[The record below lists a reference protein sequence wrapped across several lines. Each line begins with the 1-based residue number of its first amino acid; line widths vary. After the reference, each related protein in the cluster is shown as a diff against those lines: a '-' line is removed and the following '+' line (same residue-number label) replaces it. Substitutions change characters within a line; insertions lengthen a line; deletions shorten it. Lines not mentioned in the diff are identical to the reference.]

1 MTIQSRGEE
10 TRTRILDAALEA
22 FARYGYDATGVAEI
36 CRRAE
41 VTKGGFYHHFPSKQA
56 VFLELL
62 ERWLGEVDAQLHAAG
77 VGADSIPDELKR
89 MTGMIRQ
96 VFQVADG
103 KLPLFLEFLTK
114 AGRSPV
120 IWQATVAPIR
130 RYQAF
135 FAAMFEKG
143 MAEGSLTSID
153 PQSAAQILMS
163 FAIGLLALG
172 LLDPHGADWGQ
183 VAQDGVSMLLHGVE
197 RNV

>member
-1 MTIQSRGEE
+1 MQSRGEE
-10 TRTRILDAALEA
+10 TRTRILDVALEA
-22 FARYGYDATGVAEI
+22 FARYGYDGTGVAEI

-62 ERWLGEVDAQLHAAG
+62 ERWLGEVDAQLEAAG
-77 VGADSIPDELKR
+77 VGAESIPDELRR

-96 VFQVADG
+96 VFLVANG

-135 FAAMFEKG
+135 FADMFEKG
-143 MAEGSLTSID
+143 VDEGSIV
-153 PQSAAQILMS
+153 PVEPESAAQILMA

-183 VAQDGVSMLLHGVE
+183 VAHDGVTMLLKGVE
-197 RNV
+197 RTV